1 LFVCL
6 FEILVSKRQ
15 PTTTLFYLLTIKSNQ
30 PVIGSQ
36 QRKATQRIATAT
48 MMSFNKSNSRTAAA
62 AATAVHVAFIIVAV
76 VTTASIGVV
85 TAERNRI
92 DRGSIRGSYQRP
104 NRTNPSS
111 SSSITQIDN
120 NTNNN
125 SNNNNVLVPQCDP
138 NNPNSYYNTNN
149 PIDTTNDCD
158 RFLEY
163 CDKSMST
170 LTSQWSS
177 NGYIYPND
185 FYNTVVL
192 MYDRCSKSCSDHLD
206 GGIKEFC
213 SMPEVNTESVSL
225 TASFN
230 SASNSDPTYCGDSD
244 SYWTN
249 NMVSHEIEIL
259 QELNNKRN
267 VPTTCKKFDYQLS
280 KEISTNYPKAS
291 PVVMNESLRCAARIQ
306 AKNIVDTTLSQGGKF
321 PSNLHQACP
330 PGGDSVCEGFSIR
343 MTNAGYE
350 YETQGFGSINEVTA
364 AGYGSASS
372 VIQGW
377 LSSKSGHCSS
387 IMKQQSLVV
396 PTEVG
401 IGYYE
406 EGGTTA
412 HVMVVAQRTL

>member
-1 LFVCL
+1 
-6 FEILVSKRQ
+6 
-15 PTTTLFYLLTIKSNQ
+15 
-30 PVIGSQ
+30 
-36 QRKATQRIATAT
+36 
-48 MMSFNKSNSRTAAA
+48 MMSFNKSNIRTAAA

-85 TAERNRI
+85 TAERNRLYK
-92 DRGSIRGSYQRP
+92 DSIRGSYQRP
-104 NRTNPSS
+104 NRTNPTSSSS
-111 SSSITQIDN
+111 SSSINQIDN
-120 NTNNN
+120 NNEN

-158 RFLEY
+158 RFLDY
-163 CDKSMST
+163 CDKSMSS

-177 NGYIYPND
+177 NGYIYPKD
-185 FYNTVVL
+185 FYNTVEL
-192 MYDRCSKSCSDHLD
+192 MYDRCSKSCSDYLD

-213 SMPEVNTESVSL
+213 SMPEVNTESISL

-230 SASNSDPTYCGDSD
+230 SASNSDPTYCGGYD
-244 SYWTN
+244 SYWTS
-249 NMVSHEIEIL
+249 NMKSHEIEIL
-259 QELNNKRN
+259 QELNNRRN
-267 VPTTCKKFDYQLS
+267 VPTTCSKFDYQLS
-280 KEISTNYPKAS
+280 KEISTLYPKAS

-306 AKNIVDTTLSQGGKF
+306 AKNIVDATIASNGKF

-330 PGGDSVCEGFSIR
+330 PGGDSICEGFSTR

-350 YETQGFGSINEVTA
+350 YETQGFGTINEVTA
-364 AGYGSASS
+364 AGYGSGASAP
-372 VIQGW
+372 VVQGW

-387 IMKQQSLVV
+387 LMKQQALVV

-412 HVMVVAQRTL
+412 HVMVVAQRQL